1 MLGLPLDMVA
11 RGAGA
16 SEKESFNIKHLYS
29 DCADVYGVFVSF
41 LPSPSKSLTDCD
53 CFGLFLNCCGSS
65 FFYKTND
72 VNDGNTILLFN

>member
-29 DCADVYGVFVSF
+29 DCADVFDHF
-41 LPSPSKSLTDCD
+41 LPSPNKSLTDCD
-53 CFGLFLNCCGSS
+53 CFGLFLNCCDSS
-65 FFYKTND
+65 FFYKTNKQC
-72 VNDGNTILLFN
+72 